1 MGRSWDAGL
10 CGYTSYAWPSCG
22 PGGAWSCASA
32 PNVAMTRHAAS
43 ISYVFYRLNCILN
56 MCVLSI
62 STCGYAKKK
71 NQLNMVRGQKQNDTA
86 ESVLSQRSAGGVTT
100 RSLWGCLA
108 GASSEHLGTRAV
120 PSARNRGLGQL
131 PDVGRSQTKLIRP
144 SPDRGSGGREERE
157 PRRLRLS

>member
-1 MGRSWDAGL
+1 
-10 CGYTSYAWPSCG
+10 
-22 PGGAWSCASA
+22 
-32 PNVAMTRHAAS
+32 
-43 ISYVFYRLNCILN
+43 

-71 NQLNMVRGQKQNDTA
+71 KNQLNMVRGKKQNDTV
-86 ESVLSQRSAGGVTT
+86 ESVLSRRSAGGVTT

-108 GASSEHLGTRAV
+108 GASS
-120 PSARNRGLGQL
+120 SARNRGLGQL

>member
-1 MGRSWDAGL
+1 
-10 CGYTSYAWPSCG
+10 
-22 PGGAWSCASA
+22 
-32 PNVAMTRHAAS
+32 
-43 ISYVFYRLNCILN
+43 

-71 NQLNMVRGQKQNDTA
+71 KKKNQLNMVRGQKQNGTV
-86 ESVLSQRSAGGVTT
+86 ESVLCWRSAGGVTT

-108 GASSEHLGTRAV
+108 GASS
-120 PSARNRGLGQL
+120 SARNRGLGQL